1 MFHKNSKSGFTLI
14 EVIIYIALLAFII
27 GAGVSSAYYLIDSS
41 AKGNAD
47 VSTIAEAEFLMRKID
62 WALTGAET
70 FDLSVSGIIGINKY
84 DTTFNPIQ
92 IKWNE
97 TSSSTEISVGTPE
110 DFLRLTS
117 ERVKVTGLEF
127 VALSPEGV
135 TASTTI
141 DGKHFEIT
149 KYLRQ

>member
-1 MFHKNSKSGFTLI
+1 MPVNMQKGFTLI

-62 WALTGAET
+62 WAMTGAT
-70 FDLSVSGIIGINKY
+70 AVNAGTMTVTKGDDIVFDLNNYRVR
-84 DTTFNPIQ
+84 
-92 IKWNE
+92 IK
-97 TSSSTEISVGTPE
+97 VGSDPVE
-110 DFLRLTS
+110 YLTS

-127 VALSPEGV
+127 IALSPEGV